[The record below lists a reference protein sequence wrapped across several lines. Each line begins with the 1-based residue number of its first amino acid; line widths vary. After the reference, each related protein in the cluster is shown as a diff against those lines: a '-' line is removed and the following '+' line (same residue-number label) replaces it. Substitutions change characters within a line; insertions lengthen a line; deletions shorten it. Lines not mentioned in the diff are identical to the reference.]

1 MIVDWVG
8 LFYSTFSEDV
18 SLKKSNK
25 DFKIYLVTIQINFGF
40 YTFIHWN
47 KMHSWQVVYKEK
59 IKPVLP
65 TKIFKSTFIQ
75 IIISFAS

>member
-1 MIVDWVG
+1 M
-8 LFYSTFSEDV
+8 
-18 SLKKSNK
+18 
-25 DFKIYLVTIQINFGF
+25 QINFGF

-75 IIISFAS
+75 IIISFVS